1 MKEHQQNISTCL
13 GLVGLL
19 IIARSIRLITKFG
32 SATDIP
38 AQFIERN
45 ISIRRRLRNITEKGL
60 EVEHIPIYEPHNP
73 CFGADLR
80 RAGLD
85 WSTAEMVW
93 LRLIA
98 RQNET
103 LHCLVSVNR
112 GSVFNTCVNEELL
125 RHGLAST
132 SPFVGLDPQSWI
144 YWHLYKRFLRAES
157 RAEKKGKGLWMEES
171 HCERNISLHTCP
183 YLLNMKT
190 DISNTLWCCIILTLS
205 MLYYTC
211 SIGYNRYI
219 PDKRKVFEL
228 FPAPINPYPT
238 DLSVF
243 SFLGRWGSALSS

>member
-73 CFGADLR
+73 CLQS
-80 RAGLD
+80 LMK
-85 WSTAEMVW
+85 TP
-93 LRLIA
+93 LIK
-98 RQNET
+98 
-103 LHCLVSVNR
+103 CLFSR
-112 GSVFNTCVNEELL
+112 PAHLFHSCHRDYSLFFQGSVFNTCVNEELL

-171 HCERNISLHTCP
+171 HCERAAGHLMKYSLIFKSYFRLKYFMK
-183 YLLNMKT
+183 YL
-190 DISNTLWCCIILTLS
+190 
-205 MLYYTC
+205 
-211 SIGYNRYI
+211 
-219 PDKRKVFEL
+219 F
-228 FPAPINPYPT
+228 
-238 DLSVF
+238 
-243 SFLGRWGSALSS
+243 

>member
-60 EVEHIPIYEPHNP
+60 EVEHIPIYVPLLSQPVTLLDVRLAGVELTSE
-73 CFGADLR
+73 GQDWIGQQLR
-80 RAGLD
+80 WCALFF
-85 WSTAEMVW
+85 
-93 LRLIA
+93 
-98 RQNET
+98 Q
-103 LHCLVSVNR
+103 

-132 SPFVGLDPQSWI
+132 SPFVGLDPHSWI

-243 SFLGRWGSALSS
+243 SFLGRWGSALS